1 MPEERV
7 LNEAQ
12 ISMGVSLPLNHKDV
26 LKMFFVMVGRGIPV
40 AEVIDILA
48 EIHDIK
54 APARQQWEY
63 VLPERECRGCGIM
76 FQPLST
82 NQTYHNVRCQQD
94 ATSRRQSDK
103 TRQKHRDYLAAEE
116 AKAAA
121 EAEALAVVEADVA
134 GSALLVRAEALAA
147 AEATAEA
154 LEAIAEATTI
164 ST

>member
-12 ISMGVSLPLNHKDV
+12 ISIGVSLPLNHKDV
-26 LKMFFVMVGRGIPV
+26 LRMFFVLVGRGIPV

-54 APARQQWEY
+54 APAKQQWEHI
-63 VLPERECRGCGIM
+63 LPERECLGCGIM
-76 FQPLST
+76 FQPLSLQ
-82 NQTYHNVRCQQD
+82 QTYHNVRCQQD
-94 ATSRRQSDK
+94 ATARRQSEK
-103 TRQKHRDYLAAEE
+103 TRQQRMASAIITGGAWLYSRNYVAAEQ

-121 EAEALAVVEADVA
+121 EV
-134 GSALLVRAEALAA
+134 EALAA